1 MGKPSLLE
9 APVSTQG
16 HELVDGLAGIRI
28 QAFGLLW
35 YDSKGMR
42 DCSLFSRS
50 FNLILESWDSKCGTR
65 VLPHLPVYPKQ
76 TLVTDLCILPPGTLD
91 LRINPGHQEPLT
103 VD

>member
-65 VLPHLPVYPKQ
+65 VLPHLPCVPE
-76 TLVTDLCILPPGTLD
+76 TDIG
-91 LRINPGHQEPLT
+91 N
-103 VD
+103 